1 MDLAYKI
8 FFSYLKILFKKKTK
22 IKKRINPYIMESN
35 ENNEYEIIPVIEKN
49 EMRSIDLDQDS
60 DNQPKQASKTK
71 KNRELRVSQ
80 ESNCSKC
87 KKSITTNIEYKYGKV
102 AYAFISLFFCCF
114 GCCCL
119 CFIPCCGTKF
129 KEAHH
134 TCPKCRSLV
143 LVQQPFNIG
152 NK

>member
-1 MDLAYKI
+1 
-8 FFSYLKILFKKKTK
+8 
-22 IKKRINPYIMESN
+22 MESN

-87 KKSITTNIEYKYGKV
+87 KKYHNYKY
-102 AYAFISLFFCCF
+102 
-114 GCCCL
+114 
-119 CFIPCCGTKF
+119 
-129 KEAHH
+129 
-134 TCPKCRSLV
+134 
-143 LVQQPFNIG
+143 
-152 NK
+152 